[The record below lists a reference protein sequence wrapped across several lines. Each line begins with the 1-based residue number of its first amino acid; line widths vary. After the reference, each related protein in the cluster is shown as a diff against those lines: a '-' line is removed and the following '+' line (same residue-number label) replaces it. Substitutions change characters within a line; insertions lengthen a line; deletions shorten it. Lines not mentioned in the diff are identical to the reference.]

1 MAHALVVIL
10 VFQTFPKAR
19 PIFEPQAISVELVAP
34 PPPPP
39 PEPPQPTPKPS
50 KPLPT
55 VSRVRKPDPP
65 KAAAGAPPVRR

>member
-19 PIFEPQAISVELVAP
+19 PMFEPQAISVELVAP

-39 PEPPQPTPKPS
+39 PPEPPPWGD
-50 KPLPT
+50 
-55 VSRVRKPDPP
+55 RVCGP
-65 KAAAGAPPVRR
+65 G